1 MRVAMRWLVLLAAL
15 AGCSTYHSAYRRT
28 RADRSELVWAYHGR
42 FQVTREG
49 KVVAEQ
55 GDWNGLPSALA
66 CVPVARIQAER
77 AASRDDAGRT
87 YFWTGNAIMIAG
99 VVAAT
104 ALIASDP
111 HDIDH
116 VGLGLASA
124 TLGFLVGLPLGLW
137 GMDTRA
143 RADMTAIDAV
153 NIFND
158 DRATCSAGPPVR

>member
-1 MRVAMRWLVLLAAL
+1 MRWLAVLVAL
-15 AGCSTYHSAYRRT
+15 AGCATPRSTYRRA
-28 RADRSELVWAYHGR
+28 RVDGRELVWAYHDR
-42 FQVTREG
+42 FQVTRDG

-55 GDWNGLPSALA
+55 RDWDNLPSALA
-66 CVPVARIQAER
+66 CVPVARIHAER
-77 AASRDDAGRT
+77 AAANDRAGRT

-104 ALIASDP
+104 ASIAADP
-111 HDIDH
+111 NDDAHI
-116 VGLGLASA
+116 GIALASA
-124 TLGFLVGLPLGLW
+124 GVGFLVGIPLGLW

-158 DRATCSAGPPVR
+158 DRATCTTGPPVR

>member
-1 MRVAMRWLVLLAAL
+1 MMAAL

-28 RADRSELVWAYHGR
+28 RASRSELVWAYHGR
-42 FQVTREG
+42 FQVTRDG

-55 GDWNGLPSALA
+55 GDWDGLPSALA
-66 CVPVARIQAER
+66 CVPVAGIQAER
-77 AASRDDAGRT
+77 AASRDYAGRT

-104 ALIASDP
+104 ALIATDP

-116 VGLGLASA
+116 VGIGLGSA
-124 TLGFLVGLPLGLW
+124 ALGFLVGLPLGLW
-137 GMDTRA
+137 GMDARA

-153 NIFND
+153 NLFND
-158 DRATCSAGPPVR
+158 ERLTCRPGGTPR